1 MPGEYR
7 VRDFMTAPALS
18 IPVDSSLLDAVLLLR
33 RNGIRHLPVVDG
45 ERLVGIFT
53 ERDMLRFSPSLLMK
67 ISPDEYNAIFENT
80 PLEKVM
86 TRDPVRVT
94 PETPMRAAAALL
106 QEKKF
111 GCLPVVEGDRLVGI
125 ITVTDML
132 VALLQLLSPIPVEH
146 TP

>member
-1 MPGEYR
+1 MAGEYR
-7 VRDFMTAPALS
+7 VRDFMTTPVLS
-18 IPVDSSLLDAVLLLR
+18 ISVDSSLLDAVLLLR
-33 RNGIRHLPVVDG
+33 RNGIRHLPVVEG

-67 ISPDEYNAIFENT
+67 ISPDEYNAIFEDT

-86 TRDPVRVT
+86 TRDPVSVT
-94 PETPMRAAAALL
+94 PETPVRVAAAIL

-111 GCLPVVEGDRLVGI
+111 GCLPVVEGERLTGI

-132 VALLQLLSPIPVEH
+132 GALLQLLGTLSVERIR
-146 TP
+146 

>member
-1 MPGEYR
+1 MPGEHR
-7 VRDFMTAPALS
+7 VRDFMTTPALS
-18 IPVDSSLLDAVLLLR
+18 IPVDSSLLEAVLLLR
-33 RNGIRHLPVVDG
+33 RSGIRHLPVVDG

-67 ISPDEYNAIFENT
+67 ISPDEYNAIFETT

-94 PETPMRAAAALL
+94 PETPMRVAAALL
-106 QEKKF
+106 QEKKI

-132 VALLQLLSPIPVEH
+132 VALLQLLSPVPLAR